1 MLNSGGFMFDKYTAG
16 LLLVMVLIIS
26 STAYGDMDDSNVSV
40 ENITKMSYDYI
51 LFLEYDADNNP
62 VFYIRELKRYYIT
75 PVKVCTVGINES
87 LLKSMNFK
95 VDKTNYDVLISN
107 EHINT
112 SKSAIFFTPI
122 GGSTELNG
130 TNLLIYWNK
139 DPLNYKTSEVVARYK
154 LPNKGHVIATY
165 GDGSPACIML
175 NNKIYCGFEPNREV
189 LYNLLYIF
197 MINEFPISHAI
208 LFAVLFLSVI
218 SGLSIGSQNFRSSL
232 KDFIIKLS
240 AFIVIGRIS
249 TNDGEKVL
257 LNDTRRE
264 IYNCIIDNPGIHLR
278 ELAKQLNKGIST
290 ITWHL
295 RILEKAD
302 LIRSRKL
309 GNKIIYYPK
318 GMDIS
323 DLPLLYLNNKTSQ
336 EIFEYILHSPAHL
349 RKIAEDL
356 DMPVETVRYNLKKME
371 EMNIVNRK
379 EDGNKI
385 VYHINYEYIQSFNLG

>member
-1 MLNSGGFMFDKYTAG
+1 MGVFMINKYVVG
-16 LLLVMVLIIS
+16 SLILMLIIS
-26 STAYGDMDDSNVSV
+26 STVYGEMDDSNVSV
-40 ENITKMSYDYI
+40 ENITKMSYDHI
-51 LFLEYDADNNP
+51 LFLEYDTYNNP
-62 VFYIRELKRYYIT
+62 VVYIRELKSYYIKS
-75 PVKVCTVGINES
+75 VKVCTIGINES

-95 VDKTNYDVLISN
+95 VNKTNYDVLISN
-107 EHINT
+107 ERIET

-122 GGSTELNG
+122 SGSTEINE
-130 TNLLIYWNK
+130 TNSLIYWNN
-139 DPLNYKTSEVVARYK
+139 DPLNYKTSEVVAKYK
-154 LPNKGHVIATY
+154 LPNKGRVIATY
-165 GDGSPACIML
+165 DSGAPACIML

-197 MINEFPISHAI
+197 MINKFPSTM
-208 LFAVLFLSVI
+208 LFALLILSII
-218 SGLSIGSQNFRSSL
+218 SGLSLSSQKFR
-232 KDFIIKLS
+232 DFIIKLGV
-240 AFIVIGRIS
+240 FIVIGRIS
-249 TNDGEKVL
+249 IDDEEKVL

-278 ELAKQLNKGIST
+278 ELAKNLNKGIST

-302 LIRSRKL
+302 LIRNRKI

-336 EIFEYILHSPAHL
+336 NIFEYILHHPAHL

-371 EMNIVNRK
+371 EMNIINRK

-385 VYHINYEYIQSFNLG
+385 IYYINHKYVQSFNLG

>member
-1 MLNSGGFMFDKYTAG
+1 MGVFMINKYVVG
-16 LLLVMVLIIS
+16 SLILMIIIS
-26 STAYGDMDDSNVSV
+26 STVYGEMDDSNVSV
-40 ENITKMSYDYI
+40 ENITKMSYDHI
-51 LFLEYDADNNP
+51 LFLEYDTYNNP
-62 VFYIRELKRYYIT
+62 VVYIRELKSYYIKS
-75 PVKVCTVGINES
+75 VKVCTIGINES

-95 VDKTNYDVLISN
+95 VNKTNYDVLISN
-107 EHINT
+107 ERIET

-122 GGSTELNG
+122 SGSTEINE
-130 TNLLIYWNK
+130 TNSLIYWNN
-139 DPLNYKTSEVVARYK
+139 DPLNYKTSEVVAKYK
-154 LPNKGHVIATY
+154 LPNKGRVIATY
-165 GDGSPACIML
+165 DSGAPACIML
-175 NNKIYCGFEPNREV
+175 NNKIYCGFEPSREV

-197 MINEFPISHAI
+197 MINKFPSNM
-208 LFAVLFLSVI
+208 LFALLILSII
-218 SGLSIGSQNFRSSL
+218 SGLSMSSQKFR
-232 KDFIIKLS
+232 DFIIKLGV
-240 AFIVIGRIS
+240 FIVIGRIS
-249 TNDGEKVL
+249 IDDEEKVL

-278 ELAKQLNKGIST
+278 ELAKNLNKGIST

-302 LIRSRKL
+302 LIRNRKI

-336 EIFEYILHSPAHL
+336 NIFEYILHHPAHL

-371 EMNIVNRK
+371 EMNIINRK

-385 VYHINYEYIQSFNLG
+385 IYYINHKYVQSFNLG

>member
-1 MLNSGGFMFDKYTAG
+1 MGVFMINKYVVG
-16 LLLVMVLIIS
+16 SLILMLIIS
-26 STAYGDMDDSNVSV
+26 STVYGEMDDSNVSV
-40 ENITKMSYDYI
+40 ENITKMSYDHI
-51 LFLEYDADNNP
+51 LFLEYDTYNNP
-62 VFYIRELKRYYIT
+62 VVYIRELKSYYIKS
-75 PVKVCTVGINES
+75 VKVCTIGINES

-95 VDKTNYDVLISN
+95 VNKTNYDVLISN
-107 EHINT
+107 ERIET

-122 GGSTELNG
+122 SGSTEINE
-130 TNLLIYWNK
+130 TNSLIYWNN
-139 DPLNYKTSEVVARYK
+139 DPLNYKTSEVVAKYK
-154 LPNKGHVIATY
+154 LPNKGRVIATY
-165 GDGSPACIML
+165 DSGAPACIML

-197 MINEFPISHAI
+197 MINKFPSNM
-208 LFAVLFLSVI
+208 LFALLILSII
-218 SGLSIGSQNFRSSL
+218 SGLSMSSQKFR
-232 KDFIIKLS
+232 DFIIKLGV
-240 AFIVIGRIS
+240 FIVIGRIS
-249 TNDGEKVL
+249 IDDEEKVL

-278 ELAKQLNKGIST
+278 ELAKNLNKGIST

-302 LIRSRKL
+302 LIRNRKI

-336 EIFEYILHSPAHL
+336 NIFEYILHHPAHL

-371 EMNIVNRK
+371 EMNIINRK

-385 VYHINYEYIQSFNLG
+385 IYYINHKYVQSFNLG

>member
-1 MLNSGGFMFDKYTAG
+1 MGVFMINKYVVG
-16 LLLVMVLIIS
+16 SLILMLIIS
-26 STAYGDMDDSNVSV
+26 STVYGEMDDSNVSV
-40 ENITKMSYDYI
+40 ENITKMSYDHI
-51 LFLEYDADNNP
+51 LFLEYDTYNNP
-62 VFYIRELKRYYIT
+62 VVYIRELKSYYIKS
-75 PVKVCTVGINES
+75 VKVCTIGINES

-95 VDKTNYDVLISN
+95 VNKTNYDVLISN
-107 EHINT
+107 ERIET

-122 GGSTELNG
+122 SGSTEINE
-130 TNLLIYWNK
+130 TNSLIYWNN
-139 DPLNYKTSEVVARYK
+139 DPLNYKTSEVVAKYK
-154 LPNKGHVIATY
+154 LPNKGRVIATY
-165 GDGSPACIML
+165 DSGAPACIML

-197 MINEFPISHAI
+197 MINKFPSTM
-208 LFAVLFLSVI
+208 LFALLILSII
-218 SGLSIGSQNFRSSL
+218 SGLSLSSQKFR
-232 KDFIIKLS
+232 DFIIKLGV
-240 AFIVIGRIS
+240 FIVIGRIS
-249 TNDGEKVL
+249 IDDEEKVL

-278 ELAKQLNKGIST
+278 ELAKNLNKGIST

-302 LIRSRKL
+302 LIRNRKI

-336 EIFEYILHSPAHL
+336 NIFEYILHHPAHL

-371 EMNIVNRK
+371 EMNIINRK

-385 VYHINYEYIQSFNLG
+385 IYYINHKYVQSFNLD